1 MISYDSSKEPEVKF
15 NARIGG
21 VFWVECEVC
30 LYDGE
35 WDTNVTLDFALRK
48 LKEHNHYPEL
58 MNERI
63 QAIEK
68 ELK

>member
-1 MISYDSSKEPEVKF
+1 MINYDSFKKPEVWF
-15 NARIGG
+15 NSQMGE

-35 WDTNVTLDFALRK
+35 NGTEFTKEFALAR
-48 LKEHNHYPEL
+48 LKEHNHYPL
-58 MNERI
+58 VDKHI

-68 ELK
+68 ELG